1 MTFAEMSKEDRVRVT
16 EMIQKIIGKSGD
28 CVKEGMSLSER
39 ITARDNYRKLFDRL
53 TKVWAKYGD
62 KALAMNYTTNGSV
75 ARGVT
80 PNGKAWSFSLNNF
93 GWTNRC
99 HHCGSLYIEGIGCV
113 FTSGT
118 MARAF
123 ERIFEN

>member
-1 MTFAEMSKEDRVRVT
+1 MTFAELSREDRIRVT
-16 EMIQKIIGKSGD
+16 EMIQKVIGKRED
-28 CVKEGMSLSER
+28 CITEKMNTSDR
-39 ITARDNYRKLFDRL
+39 IKSKFNYDKLFDKL
-53 TKVWAKYGD
+53 TKVWLKYGD
-62 KALAMNYTTNGSV
+62 KALAMNYTVSGAV
-75 ARGVT
+75 AKGVT
-80 PNGKAWSFSLNNF
+80 PGGKAWEFILNNY
-93 GWTNRC
+93 GWTERC